1 MMRNALRT
9 LAVVAALV
17 GAPLAARAHGMFT
30 FRDAEFMP
38 LDSGLDAA
46 REFVATRL
54 PSGLPLADARDRLHH
69 ADMRCAKRP
78 ENGAMLCDFADVVH
92 VEGGVL
98 GEEHWTVHLTTD
110 ASEILTAATLDYF
123 VIGAGRPSL

>member
-1 MMRNALRT
+1 MMRNALRA
-9 LAVVAALV
+9 LAITAALV
-17 GAPLAARAHGMFT
+17 GAPLAARAHGGFT

-38 LDSGLDAA
+38 LDRGLDAA

-54 PSGLPLADARDRLHH
+54 PPGLPLADARDRLRR
-69 ADMRCAKRP
+69 ADMRCAQRP
-78 ENGAMLCDFADVVH
+78 RNGAILCDFADVVH

-110 ASEILTAATLDYF
+110 ASDILTAATLDYF
-123 VIGAGRPSL
+123 VVGAGRPGL